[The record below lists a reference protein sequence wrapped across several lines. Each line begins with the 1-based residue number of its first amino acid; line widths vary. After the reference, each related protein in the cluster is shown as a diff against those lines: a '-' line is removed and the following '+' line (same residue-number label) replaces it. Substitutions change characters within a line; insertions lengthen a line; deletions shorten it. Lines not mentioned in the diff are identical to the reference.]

1 MTASRIL
8 HGVVTYGRDVSNE
21 GTNTVPSWASS
32 EATRRSMRA
41 NRGRDTGPEMAVR
54 SAVHQ
59 LGLRYRVNARPEP
72 SLRRTADLVFR
83 RTKVAVFVDGCYW
96 HSCPIHMTRPRANG
110 GFWSEK
116 LERTVARDRETT
128 DALEAA
134 GWLVLRFWEHED
146 PDEVAGRV
154 REAVL
159 ARR

>member
-1 MTASRIL
+1 MTASRTRS
-8 HGVVTYGRDVSNE
+8 GVVTYGRDVTDE
-21 GTNTVPSWASS
+21 EATAVPSWASS

-54 SAVHQ
+54 SAVHRR
-59 LGLRYRVNARPEP
+59 GMRYRVNTRPER

-83 RTKVAVFVDGCYW
+83 RAKVAVFVDGCFW
-96 HSCPIHMTRPRANG
+96 HSCPIHRTRPRAND

-116 LERTVARDRETT
+116 LERTVVRDRETT

-146 PDEVAGRV
+146 PDEVAERV
-154 REAVL
+154 RAAVL
-159 ARR
+159 SRR

>member
-1 MTASRIL
+1 M
-8 HGVVTYGRDVSNE
+8 
-21 GTNTVPSWASS
+21 PSWASS
-32 EATRRSMRA
+32 EATRRSMTA

-54 SAVHQ
+54 SAVHA
-59 LGLRYRVNARPEP
+59 LGLRYRVNTRPEP

-83 RTKVAVFVDGCYW
+83 RAKVAVFVDGCFW
-96 HSCPIHMTRPRANG
+96 HSCPIHRTRPRAND

-146 PDEVAGRV
+146 PDEVAERI

-159 ARR
+159 SQR